1 MKLLGIRELSLLLI
15 GTLLFCHGVLGGLHL
30 ECDPPEWCAGDAEH
44 AAEHQA
50 AAGADETH
58 EHPTGHGMSTVYF
71 AVLALFLLGF
81 LLRLLPKGAVGLRSW
96 PGVRWPAHFRRVP
109 AVMHPPPTPTPLM
122 LQVFRL

>member
-1 MKLLGIRELSLLLI
+1 MKLLGKRELSLLLI

-30 ECDPPEWCAGDAEH
+30 ICYPPQCTGDAEH

-50 AAGADETH
+50 AAGAGETH
-58 EHPTGHGMSTVYF
+58 EHPADQGMSTVYF
-71 AVLALFLLGF
+71 AVLALGLLGF

-96 PGVRWPAHFRRVP
+96 PGVRWPAHFRPVP